1 MPSMCCSELENALER
16 EAVVNTPK
24 HRIED
29 GRILNDVHSEYY
41 VRGGREGRYD
51 YLGINYC
58 PFCGR
63 AISLGL
69 WAAEKK
75 K

>member
-1 MPSMCCSELENALER
+1 MATVCCELMDDALDLD
-16 EAVVNTPK
+16 AIAHTPK
-24 HRIED
+24 HQIDD
-29 GRILNDVHSEYY
+29 GRIRNDINTEFF
-41 VRGGREGRYD
+41 VRGGTEGRYD
-51 YLGINYC
+51 YFGINYC

>member
-1 MPSMCCSELENALER
+1 MICCKEMDRAVDR
-16 EAVVNTPK
+16 EIIVKTAK
-24 HRIED
+24 HDIQD
-29 GRILNDVHSEYY
+29 GRIWNDISSEYFM
-41 VRGGREGRYD
+41 RSGAGAGYD
-51 YLGINYC
+51 YWALNYC
-58 PFCGR
+58 PFCGK

>member
-1 MPSMCCSELENALER
+1 MPTVCCEAMDEALER
-16 EAVVNTPK
+16 GAVAHTPK
-24 HRIED
+24 HRIDD
-29 GRILNDVHSEYY
+29 GRILNDINTEFFI
-41 VRGGREGRYD
+41 RGGMEGRYD
-51 YLGINYC
+51 YLGLNYC

>member
-1 MPSMCCSELENALER
+1 MFCCDTLREWIDQEALYYG
-16 EAVVNTPK
+16 AKNL
-24 HRIED
+24 IND
-29 GRILNDVHSEYY
+29 GRIVNEIDTEYFIRAASS
-41 VRGGREGRYD
+41 RGYS
-51 YLGINYC
+51 YIGINYC

-63 AISLGL
+63 ALSLGL

>member
-1 MPSMCCSELENALER
+1 MFCCQDLEG
-16 EAVVNTPK
+16 AVDHEWFYRGSK
-24 HRIED
+24 QSIED
-29 GRILNDVHSEYY
+29 GRIVNDINTEYFL
-41 VRGGREGRYD
+41 RAGSMSGYD
-51 YLGINYC
+51 YVGLNYC

>member
-1 MPSMCCSELENALER
+1 MNCCEALG
-16 EAVVNTPK
+16 EAVDRGAMYVGSKT
-24 HRIED
+24 RIDD
-29 GRILNDVHSEYY
+29 GRILNEIDTEYFI
-41 VRGGREGRYD
+41 RSSGGRGYD
-51 YLGINYC
+51 YFGINYC

-63 AISLGL
+63 ALSNSL

>member
-1 MPSMCCSELENALER
+1 MHCCQDMDSALDR
-16 EAVVNTPK
+16 DVVVRTQMQ
-24 HRIED
+24 RIDD
-29 GRILNDVHSEYY
+29 GRLVNEISSEYF
-41 VRGGREGRYD
+41 VRSGGEGRYT
-51 YLGINYC
+51 YFAMNYC
-58 PFCGR
+58 PFCGK

>member
-1 MPSMCCSELENALER
+1 MFCCQALE
-16 EAVVNTPK
+16 EAVDHGWFYYGAK

-29 GRILNDVHSEYY
+29 GRIVNDINTEYFLRAPSS
-41 VRGGREGRYD
+41 RGYD
-51 YLGINYC
+51 YVGMNYC

>member
-1 MPSMCCSELENALER
+1 MICCEDMDCALDQEVIVKAER
-16 EAVVNTPK
+16 
-24 HRIED
+24 HMIHD
-29 GRILNDVHSEYY
+29 GRIMNDINSEYY
-41 VRGGREGRYD
+41 VRFGYAEGRYT
-51 YLGINYC
+51 YFALNYC
-58 PFCGR
+58 PFCGK

>member
-1 MPSMCCSELENALER
+1 MPRVCCEEMDTALER
-16 EAVVNTPK
+16 EAVVNTAR
-24 HRIED
+24 HRISD
-29 GRILNDVHSEYY
+29 GRIMNEINSEFFL
-41 VRGGREGRYD
+41 RGGVESRYD

>member
-1 MPSMCCSELENALER
+1 MPTVCCDLLDDALER
-16 EAVVNTPK
+16 TAVVKTAK
-24 HRIED
+24 HQIND
-29 GRILNDVHSEYY
+29 GRILNEIHSEFF
-41 VRGGREGRYD
+41 VRGGPEGRYD

>member
-1 MPSMCCSELENALER
+1 MNCCDALGDAVER
-16 EAVVNTPK
+16 GAMYVGAK
-24 HRIED
+24 HRIDD
-29 GRILNDVHSEYY
+29 GRIVNEIDTEYFLRSAGS
-41 VRGGREGRYD
+41 RGYD
-51 YLGINYC
+51 YFGINYC

-63 AISLGL
+63 ALSSGL

>member
-1 MPSMCCSELENALER
+1 MSEAADR
-16 EAVVNTPK
+16 GAMVVGPK
-24 HRIED
+24 HRIDD
-29 GRILNDVHSEYY
+29 GRIVNEIDTEYFIRSASS
-41 VRGGREGRYD
+41 RGYD
-51 YLGINYC
+51 YFGINYC

-63 AISLGL
+63 ALSNSL

>member
-1 MPSMCCSELENALER
+1 MPSSCCAELETALDR
-16 EAVVNTPK
+16 DAVLNTPK
-24 HRIED
+24 NRIDD
-29 GRILNDVHSEYY
+29 GRILNDIHTEYF
-41 VRGGREGRYD
+41 VRGGPEGRYS
-51 YLGINYC
+51 YFGINYC

>member
-1 MPSMCCSELENALER
+1 MPSVCCEPMDEALER
-16 EAVVNTPK
+16 GAVANTPK
-24 HRIED
+24 HRIDD
-29 GRILNDVHSEYY
+29 GRIVNDINTEFF
-41 VRGGREGRYD
+41 VRSGHEGRYD

>member
-1 MPSMCCSELENALER
+1 MFCCDTLRDWVDAGALYYG
-16 EAVVNTPK
+16 PK
-24 HRIED
+24 NRIND
-29 GRILNDVHSEYY
+29 GRIVNEIDTEYFIRMESS
-41 VRGGREGRYD
+41 RGYSYIGM
-51 YLGINYC
+51 NYC

-63 AISLGL
+63 ALSLGL

>member
-1 MPSMCCSELENALER
+1 MLCCDELGNAVDR
-16 EAVVNTPK
+16 GACYVGPK
-24 HRIED
+24 HRIDD
-29 GRILNDVHSEYY
+29 GRIVNEVDTEYFIRFASS
-41 VRGGREGRYD
+41 RGYD
-51 YLGINYC
+51 YFGINYC

-63 AISLGL
+63 ALSQGL

>member
-1 MPSMCCSELENALER
+1 MPTVCCELMDEALER
-16 EAVVNTPK
+16 GAVAHTAK
-24 HRIED
+24 HRIDD
-29 GRILNDVHSEYY
+29 GRILNDINTEFF
-41 VRGGREGRYD
+41 VRGGMEGRYD
-51 YLGINYC
+51 YLGLNYC

>member
-1 MPSMCCSELENALER
+1 VICCAEMDRAMDHE
-16 EAVVNTPK
+16 VVVKTAK
-24 HRIED
+24 HEIRD
-29 GRILNDVHSEYY
+29 GRIRNDISSEYFM
-41 VRGGREGRYD
+41 RTGSDGAYD
-51 YLGINYC
+51 YFALNYC
-58 PFCGR
+58 PFCGK

>member
-1 MPSMCCSELENALER
+1 MPTACCEQLDDALER
-16 EAVVNTPK
+16 AAVIHAPK
-24 HRIED
+24 QRIDD
-29 GRILNDVHSEYY
+29 GRILNDIYTEFF
-41 VRGGREGRYD
+41 VRGGPEGRYD

>member
-1 MPSMCCSELENALER
+1 MDSALDQE
-16 EAVVNTPK
+16 VVVKTLK
-24 HRIED
+24 HLIDD
-29 GRILNDVHSEYY
+29 GRIMNDTNSEYF
-41 VRGGREGRYD
+41 VRFGYAEGRYT
-51 YLGINYC
+51 YFALNYC

-63 AISLGL
+63 PISLGL

>member
-1 MPSMCCSELENALER
+1 MVCCDEMLAAMDR
-16 EAVVNTPK
+16 EIIVHTQK
-24 HRIED
+24 QLIDD
-29 GRILNDVHSEYY
+29 GRILNDVNTEYFIRSADAPHY
-41 VRGGREGRYD
+41 N
-51 YLGINYC
+51 YLGLNYC

>member
-1 MPSMCCSELENALER
+1 MATVCCDPFDDALER
-16 EAVVNTPK
+16 SAVVKTAMN
-24 HRIED
+24 RIED
-29 GRILNDVHSEYY
+29 GRIVNEIYTEFF
-41 VRGGREGRYD
+41 VRGGMEGRYD

-63 AISLGL
+63 AVSLGL

>member
-1 MPSMCCSELENALER
+1 MPTVCCPTMDDALDR
-16 EAVVNTPK
+16 GAVVKTAM

-29 GRILNDVHSEYY
+29 GRLVNEIQTEFF
-41 VRGGREGRYD
+41 VRGGPEGRYD

-63 AISLGL
+63 AVSLGL

>member
-1 MPSMCCSELENALER
+1 M
-16 EAVVNTPK
+16 
-24 HRIED
+24 
-29 GRILNDVHSEYY
+29 NDVDTEYY
-41 VRGGREGRYD
+41 LRAASTRGYAYVGM
-51 YLGINYC
+51 NYC

>member
-1 MPSMCCSELENALER
+1 MVCCQDMESAIDQE
-16 EAVVNTPK
+16 VVVKAQK
-24 HRIED
+24 HEIRD
-29 GRILNDVHSEYY
+29 GRILNDILSEYF
-41 VRGGREGRYD
+41 VRFGYAEGRHNYFAM
-51 YLGINYC
+51 NYC

-63 AISLGL
+63 PISLGL

>member
-1 MPSMCCSELENALER
+1 MFCCQDLGD
-16 EAVVNTPK
+16 AVDRGWFYRGSK
-24 HRIED
+24 QGIED
-29 GRILNDVHSEYY
+29 GRIVNDVDTEYY
-41 VRGGREGRYD
+41 LRAASTRGYAYVGM
-51 YLGINYC
+51 NYC

>member
-1 MPSMCCSELENALER
+1 MPSFCCSDLDNALDR
-16 EAVVNTPK
+16 AAVVNTPK
-24 HRIED
+24 HHIDD
-29 GRILNDVHSEYY
+29 GRILNDIHTEFF
-41 VRGGREGRYD
+41 VRGGSEGRYD